1 MATTTSTSATPRRIL
16 LYVGIVV
23 GVAALLFAAFGLGDG
38 GGDQPAVAE
47 VAGSPDVEGEPLPM
61 FEGDDPA
68 NDPALGATAPVVTGE
83 DFDGSDVSIGDADV
97 ELIAFMASWCP
108 ACQAEL
114 PEMVEWLEAGGL
126 PDGVELTSV
135 ATSLADDRP
144 NWPPQDW
151 FEREGYD
158 YPVIVDD
165 AEGSIASA
173 YGMSATPFWV
183 LLQEGEVQVRIPGQV
198 PMEQIEQ
205 MAQQLAAE

>member
-1 MATTTSTSATPRRIL
+1 MATTTSTSATPRRVL

-38 GGDQPAVAE
+38 GGDRPAVAE
-47 VAGSPDVEGEPLPM
+47 VAGSPQVDGDPLPP
-61 FEGDDPA
+61 GDDPTS
-68 NDPALGATAPVVTGE
+68 DPDLRADAPVVSGE
-83 DFDGSDVSIGDADV
+83 DFDGNPVTIGDADA

-114 PEMVEWLEAGGL
+114 PEMVEWLDAGGL
-126 PDGVELTSV
+126 PEGVELTSV

-165 AEGSIASA
+165 AEGSIANA
-173 YGMSATPFWV
+173 FGMTATPYWV
-183 LLQEGEVQVRIPGQV
+183 ALRDGEVQARIPGQV

-205 MAQQLAAE
+205 IAQQLAAE